1 MARLKLIDEH
11 RMNPQMAELTEKVR
25 FDPGYHTGLKI
36 FAHSQE
42 FVAPVWSAYIELF
55 DGGLLDSRLKE
66 LVRIKI
72 AQNNDCFM

>member
-25 FDPGYHTGLKI
+25 FDPGYFTGLKI

>member
-1 MARLKLIDEH
+1 MARLKMIDEDQ
-11 RMNPQMAELTEKVR
+11 MNPQMAALAEKVR
-25 FDPGYHTGLKI
+25 YDPGYHTGLKI

-55 DGGLLDSRLKE
+55 DGGKLDSRLKE

>member
-1 MARLKLIDEH
+1 MARLKPLDKSDMTPPMVSLADKI
-11 RMNPQMAELTEKVR
+11 K
-25 FDPGYHTGLKI
+25 FDPGYYMGLGI

-42 FVAPVWSAYIELF
+42 FVEPMWSAYVEMF

>member
-1 MARLKLIDEH
+1 MARLRPLDRSE
-11 RMNPQMAELTEKVR
+11 MTPEMAALSDKIK
-25 FDPGYHTGLKI
+25 FDHGYYAGLGI

-42 FVAPVWSAYIELF
+42 FVEPMWSAYVEMF

-66 LVRIKI
+66 VVRIKI

>member
-1 MARLKLIDEH
+1 MARLEPLEES
-11 RMNPQMAELTEKVR
+11 QMTEKMAALVDGVR
-25 FDPGYHTGLKI
+25 GEPGYETGLKI
-36 FAHSQE
+36 FAHNQE
-42 FVAPVWSAYIELF
+42 FVEPVWSAYLEMF

>member
-1 MARLKLIDEH
+1 M
-11 RMNPQMAELTEKVR
+11 VR
-25 FDPGYHTGLKI
+25 
-36 FAHSQE
+36 
-42 FVAPVWSAYIELF
+42 VIELF

>member
-1 MARLKLIDEH
+1 MARLKSVDENQ
-11 RMNPQMAELTEKVR
+11 MNPQMAALAEKVE
-25 FDPGYHTGLKI
+25 FDHGYHTGLKI

-42 FVAPVWSAYIELF
+42 FVAPVWTAYIELF

-66 LVRIKI
+66 LVRIKV

>member
-1 MARLKLIDEH
+1 MARLKPLATSE
-11 RMNPQMAELTEKVR
+11 MTPKMAALADKIK
-25 FDPGYHTGLKI
+25 FDPNYYNGLRI
-36 FAHSQE
+36 FAHNQE
-42 FVAPVWSAYIELF
+42 FVEPMWSAYVEMF

>member
-1 MARLKLIDEH
+1 MARLSGVDDADLT
-11 RMNPQMAELTEKVR
+11 PGMAALVEGVKY
-25 FDPGYHTGLKI
+25 DPGYYTGLKI

-42 FVAPVWSAYIELF
+42 FVESVWSAYLEMF

-66 LVRIKI
+66 MVRIKI

>member
-1 MARLKLIDEH
+1 MARLKPLEQSEMTP
-11 RMNPQMAELTEKVR
+11 RMASLAEKIK
-25 FDPGYHTGLKI
+25 FDPGYFTGLGI

-42 FVAPVWSAYIELF
+42 FVEPMWNAYVEMF

>member
-1 MARLKLIDEH
+1 MA
-11 RMNPQMAELTEKVR
+11 P
-25 FDPGYHTGLKI
+25 F
-36 FAHSQE
+36 
-42 FVAPVWSAYIELF
+42 WSAYIELF